1 MCRPI
6 LNDSKMIYCASVD
19 NAVCFY
25 TINAETGEL
34 NKKIFRVAGEQISWK
49 MEGNTL
55 TFSGKGA
62 LTLKPYGYLG
72 VQKVVIRDGITEIGS
87 GVFLNTRPYDVVIP
101 PSVTKIADD
110 AFIDF
115 GPPYWNRQ
123 RILGYKG
130 TYAET
135 FANKKD
141 FLFVPVILGDTDLDE
156 KVTILDATA
165 IQRHLASIPTSAY
178 FEDAADADEDGKV
191 TILDATAIQRHLAS
205 LPTNQNIGKPMG

>member
-1 MCRPI
+1 
-6 LNDSKMIYCASVD
+6 
-19 NAVCFY
+19 
-25 TINAETGEL
+25 
-34 NKKIFRVAGEQISWK
+34 

-110 AFIDF
+110 AFTES
-115 GPPYWNRQ
+115 GPWSKR

-135 FANKKD
+135 FANKKED
-141 FLFVPVILGDTDLDE
+141 LTFVPSVILGDTDLDG
-156 KVTILDATA
+156 KVTIVDATC
-165 IQRHLASIPTSAY
+165 IQRHLAALSTDS
-178 FEDAADADEDGKV
+178 FDEMVADTDEDGKV

>member
-1 MCRPI
+1 M
-6 LNDSKMIYCASVD
+6 
-19 NAVCFY
+19 
-25 TINAETGEL
+25 
-34 NKKIFRVAGEQISWK
+34 
-49 MEGNTL
+49 
-55 TFSGKGA
+55 
-62 LTLKPYGYLG
+62 
-72 VQKVVIRDGITEIGS
+72 QKVVIRDGITEIGS
-87 GVFLNTRPYDVVIP
+87 GVFLGKVYAVFLP

-141 FLFVPVILGDTDLDE
+141 FMFVPVILGDTDLDE

-165 IQRHLASIPTSAY
+165 IQRTLASLPTNSY
-178 FEDAADADEDGKV
+178 DKKAADADEDGKV

-205 LPTNQNIGKPMG
+205 LPTNQNIGELMG